1 MKRAHLAPAL
11 SLAIGLP
18 ALFSVSALSSEIAYL
33 KNGRT
38 FAIESHRQTGDRILL
53 ILQGQDQLEFDQGW
67 IENIVSVEPPAAD
80 PDGTAP
86 SRAEVPSM
94 REIQEVIKAV
104 ARRNGLAESLL
115 WSVIQVESHF
125 DPRARSPKGAQGLMQ
140 LMPQTVALYK
150 VKNSF
155 DVRENVETGARYLKD
170 LLQQFNQD
178 LVLALA
184 AYNAGPSAVISHQGV
199 PPFPETQNY
208 IRRILGKHD

>member
-1 MKRAHLAPAL
+1 MPFAVP
-11 SLAIGLP
+11 
-18 ALFSVSALSSEIAYL
+18 ALSSEIAYL
-33 KNGRT
+33 KNGRS
-38 FAIESHRQTGDRILL
+38 FAIESHRQTGDRIVL

-67 IENIVSVEPPAAD
+67 IENIVLAEPPAAD
-80 PDGTAP
+80 SDGTTQSP
-86 SRAEVPSM
+86 GDVPSM
-94 REIQEVIKAV
+94 HEIQDVIKTV

-125 DPRARSPKGAQGLMQ
+125 DPRAQSPKGAQGLMQ
-140 LMPQTVALYK
+140 LMPETVALYK
-150 VKNSF
+150 VKDSF
-155 DVRENVETGARYLKD
+155 DVKENVEAGARYLKD

-208 IRRILGKHD
+208 IRRVLGRHN